1 MWATGSVGG
10 PVLGGFFVDYLT
22 WRWVFWINLPLGIAA
37 FILCRRALARLAT
50 PRRHRHIDYLG
61 AVLLTAAV
69 ADLLLVASWGGTIF
83 AWTSPTLLGLIAA
96 APLLIGGFL
105 VQELHAPEPILPQ
118 RLFAHPLIRL
128 ASLTSLIVALAMV
141 GGLVPLPG
149 FL

>member
-61 AVLLTAAV
+61 AVLLTAAL
-69 ADLLLVASWGGTIF
+69 ADLLLVASWAGTIL
-83 AWTSPTLLGLIAA
+83 AWPSPTLLGRIAA
-96 APLLIGGFL
+96 APLLIGGS
-105 VQELHAPEPILPQ
+105 PP
-118 RLFAHPLIRL
+118 RGGHPARP
-128 ASLTSLIVALAMV
+128 S
-141 GGLVPLPG
+141 
-149 FL
+149 